1 MPRSQPS
8 GRGHTDHHLIAVVT
22 GFGRPVVFWGD
33 LVVEDAVL
41 VPGHG
46 AVVDAALVRGHQAW
60 LRQHL

>member
-1 MPRSQPS
+1 
-8 GRGHTDHHLIAVVT
+8 LIAVVT

>member
-1 MPRSQPS
+1 M
-8 GRGHTDHHLIAVVT
+8 IAVVT

>member
-1 MPRSQPS
+1 
-8 GRGHTDHHLIAVVT
+8 LNAVVT

-46 AVVDAALVRGHQAW
+46 AVVDARWSADTRRGCASICDEFQSPNVT
-60 LRQHL
+60 